1 MQLQDYV
8 ADVQELVHDAI
19 GVSWPVSRVVSR
31 INDARLMTSMDM
43 KCFRQLVTGVQLIP
57 GQEIYNVGPVPGA
70 LGGAGAGLS
79 GAVVGANVTASG
91 SSFGTGSVV
100 PVTFS
105 APPMGG
111 IQALAFGNLTGGALS
126 SITMTQWGQG
136 YTSVPAITVGG
147 VGSGAAAS
155 PVTIFNLLYPLSIT
169 YLFNNIR
176 TMLRYLSFTEFQAY
190 ARVLSVQFLST
201 PGAWTFIKESGQVY
215 IEPLPNQNYLSEWD
229 CMFFT
234 SPLVNLTDI
243 DTQIVDPWS
252 RAPQFAAASLLLMKD
267 QDAGRARAGF
277 MQRQYDLMVPKV
289 VHGVGNIRIRN
300 IYNRTFQR
308 MVAR

>member
-43 KCFRQLVTGVQLIP
+43 KCVRQLVTGVQLIP
-57 GQEIYNVGPVPGA
+57 GQEVYNVGPVPGA

-79 GAVVGANVTASG
+79 GAVVGANVTAAGSNFGSG
-91 SSFGTGSVV
+91 STVQ
-100 PVTFS
+100 VTF
-105 APPMGG
+105 APPPMGG
-111 IQALAFGNLTGGALS
+111 TQALGFGNLTGGALS

-136 YTSVPAITVGG
+136 YTAVPAITIGG

-155 PVTIFNLLYPLSIT
+155 PVTIFNLLYPLNIT
-169 YLFNNIR
+169 YIFNNIR
-176 TMLRYLSFTEFQAY
+176 TMLRYLPFSLFQAY
-190 ARVLSVQFLST
+190 ARVLSTQFLST
-201 PGAWTFIKESGQVY
+201 PGVWSFIKEAGQVY
-215 IEPLPNQNYLSEWD
+215 IEPLPNQNYTSEWD
-229 CMFFT
+229 CMFFS
-234 SPLVNLTDI
+234 SPLVNLTDT

-252 RAPQFAAASLLLMKD
+252 RAPQFAAASLLLMTD
-267 QDAGRARAGF
+267 QDAGRARAAF
-277 MQRQYDLMVPKV
+277 MQRQYDRMVPKIV
-289 VHGVGNIRIRN
+289 NGVGNIKVPN